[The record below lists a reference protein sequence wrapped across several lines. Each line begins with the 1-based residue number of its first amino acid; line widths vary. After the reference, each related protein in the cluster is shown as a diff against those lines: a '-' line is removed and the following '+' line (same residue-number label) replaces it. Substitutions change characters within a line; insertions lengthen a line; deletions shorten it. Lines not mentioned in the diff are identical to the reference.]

1 MAKAKLL
8 VVEDNA
14 VLGKL
19 LTVVLANSGYRVRWA
34 PDGFSALTE
43 MRTEP
48 PEILLSDLNMPRMS
62 GFELLSIVRRR
73 FPAIRVVATSGAYS
87 GQTIP
92 AGVAADAFYEKG
104 TSIVTLLQLLE
115 TVGLRSVEERADTQV
130 PLWIP
135 ISDYDAAGKPRVMI
149 CCPECLR
156 SFSQSAELTA
166 AAAPVI
172 CVAECVY
179 CAAPMQYAVVCPEQ
193 PVPGWALEPAAGMET
208 GNSPRSIRPILGMG
222 RKSSYNH

>member
-14 VLGKL
+14 ALGKI
-19 LTVVLANSGYRVRWA
+19 LTVVLASSGYRVRWA
-34 PDGFSALTE
+34 TDGFSALTE
-43 MRTEP
+43 LRTDT

-87 GQTIP
+87 GRTIP
-92 AGVAADAFYEKG
+92 PGIAADAFYEKG
-104 TSIVTLLQLLE
+104 TSMATLLHLLE
-115 TVGLRSVEERADTQV
+115 TVGMQNLERPDTQM
-130 PLWIP
+130 PLWVP

-156 SFSQSAELTA
+156 SFPQSA
-166 AAAPVI
+166 APAI
-172 CVAECVY
+172 CEVECVY
-179 CAAPMQYAVVCPEQ
+179 CAASIRYAVVCPEQ
-193 PVPGWALEPAAGMET
+193 PVPGWSLEPAAGMET
-208 GNSPRSIRPILGMG
+208 PGNSPRSIRPILGMG
-222 RKSSYNH
+222 RKSSYNN